1 MPKISVS
8 LEMLVYSSTD
18 CRGKGPCP
26 YVGRVELYTDI
37 TDVVGGGG
45 PCPYVEHVELYTDI
59 TNVSNAL
66 GYSYNRELEL
76 EAHT

>member
-26 YVGRVELYTDI
+26 YVGHVELYTDI

-45 PCPYVEHVELYTDI
+45 PCPYVDHV
-59 TNVSNAL
+59 AL
-66 GYSYNRELEL
+66 
-76 EAHT
+76 